1 MVTQENEKQLLLL
14 RKQIENCILEELS
27 DDEEAIKVAKDI
39 LASASL
45 ILQKVKTKEELIG
58 IYAMICT
65 RLYFFGYIYISYNE
79 IDFGN
84 TLHKISLSLYDCID
98 IYLPNSINNNENSI
112 INNKL
117 AKSLWPYD
125 VKDIESVKSALSE
138 YIFHNVFI
146 FGTGYIFAHEFISK
160 YEDDI
165 KEAQTPREI
174 MRVYGKIRLESL
186 IHLYECCGKKEYHEA
201 LKYDIL
207 GEIIRF
213 MISDFRDLLQLV

>member
-65 RLYFFGYIYISYNE
+65 RLYFFGYSHISFNE

-98 IYLPNSINNNENSI
+98 VYLSNNINENEIAKI
-112 INNKL
+112 I
-117 AKSLWPYD
+117 WPYD
-125 VKDIESVKSALSE
+125 SNDIESVKGALSE
-138 YIFHNVFI
+138 YIFNNVFV
-146 FGTGYIFAHEFISK
+146 FGPGYIFAHDFISK
-160 YEDDI
+160 YEDKI
-165 KEAQTPREI
+165 KEAKNPREV
-174 MRVYGKIRLESL
+174 MKVYNKIRMDAWLHSWKCREQ
-186 IHLYECCGKKEYHEA
+186 EEYDEA

-207 GEIIRF
+207 SEILRF
-213 MISDFRDLLQLV
+213 MLSDFRDLITSENQLV

>member
-65 RLYFFGYIYISYNE
+65 RLYFFGCSYISFNE

-84 TLHKISLSLYDCID
+84 ILHKISLSLYDCID
-98 IYLPNSINNNENSI
+98 VYLSNDINE
-112 INNKL
+112 NKL

-125 VKDIESVKSALSE
+125 SKDIESVKNALSE
-138 YIFHNVFI
+138 YIFNNVFI
-146 FGTGYIFAHEFISK
+146 FGPGYIFVHEFISK

-174 MRVYGKIRLESL
+174 MRVYGKIRLEAL
-186 IHLYECCGKKEYHEA
+186 ICLYKCCEEKEYHKA
-201 LKYDIL
+201 LKYDIMS
-207 GEIIRF
+207 EIIRF
-213 MISDFRDLLQLV
+213 MISDFQDLLQSESQLV